1 MKRASGPTCC
11 ATQSRKAITSCLV
24 TASIASIAATSIF
37 GLVAHQSHSA
47 LPALRHNAQL
57 AQLHG
62 GVRLDLEPDAKRA
75 SGSQMGGHRGAGV
88 AGDHAPASA
97 DAVATPAS
105 ANAEQVAA
113 VVDKD
118 FPTYDADKSG
128 QLDKAEF
135 SKWVLTLKDAELK
148 ASGKTMAQTDLA
160 AWASA
165 AFTSADS
172 DKSATVTKTE
182 LGKFL
187 GA

>member
-1 MKRASGPTCC
+1 MSHLTDKEQTIMNRISYLGMALAVSISAAPAMAQQAAAPADPAPT
-11 ATQSRKAITSCLV
+11 S
-24 TASIASIAATSIF
+24 
-37 GLVAHQSHSA
+37 
-47 LPALRHNAQL
+47 
-57 AQLHG
+57 
-62 GVRLDLEPDAKRA
+62 
-75 SGSQMGGHRGAGV
+75 
-88 AGDHAPASA
+88 APAST
-97 DAVATPAS
+97 DAAATPAS

-128 QLDKAEF
+128 QLDKVEF

-148 ASGKTMAQTDLA
+148 ASGKTMTQADLA

-172 DKSATVTKTE
+172 DKSATITKTE

>member
-1 MKRASGPTCC
+1 MRRQAVSQEKEVLAGLPRLHHLHWQQGKCVIYSQGIESMNHMTLLGMALAVAVPAAPALAQQT
-11 ATQSRKAITSCLV
+11 APADPAPA
-24 TASIASIAATSIF
+24 TAS
-37 GLVAHQSHSA
+37 
-47 LPALRHNAQL
+47 
-57 AQLHG
+57 
-62 GVRLDLEPDAKRA
+62 
-75 SGSQMGGHRGAGV
+75 
-88 AGDHAPASA
+88 APAEA
-97 DAVATPAS
+97 DATAAANNAT
-105 ANAEQVAA
+105 QVAA
-113 VVDKD
+113 LVDKD

-135 SKWVLTLKDAELK
+135 SKWVLMLKDAELK

-172 DKSATVTKTE
+172 DKSATITKTE